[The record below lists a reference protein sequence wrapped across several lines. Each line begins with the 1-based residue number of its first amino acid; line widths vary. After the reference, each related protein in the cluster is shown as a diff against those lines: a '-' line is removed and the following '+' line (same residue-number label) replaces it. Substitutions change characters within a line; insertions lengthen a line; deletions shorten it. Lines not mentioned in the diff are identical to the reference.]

1 MANRD
6 EDIEN
11 LKVSGTILAKL
22 FGMTSRRVRQ
32 LVEEGVIERLQKRKL

>member
-1 MANRD
+1 MANKS

-11 LKVSGTILAKL
+11 LKVSGNVLAKL

-32 LVEEGVIERLQKRKL
+32 LAEEGIIERLEKRKL

>member
-1 MANRD
+1 MANRN

-11 LKVSGTILAKL
+11 LKVNGTVLAKL

-32 LVEEGVIERLQKRKL
+32 LVEEGIIERLEKRKL